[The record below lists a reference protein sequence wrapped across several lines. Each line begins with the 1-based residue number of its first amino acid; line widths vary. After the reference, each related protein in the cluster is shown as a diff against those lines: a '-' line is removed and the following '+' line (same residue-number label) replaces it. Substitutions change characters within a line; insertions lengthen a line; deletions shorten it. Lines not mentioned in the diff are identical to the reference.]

1 MQQEIHP
8 WNWYCPPGAKAIV
21 IGTFPPTLRNWS
33 YDFFYPN
40 KNNYFWKIM
49 AFIAEKEL
57 HYFSGIEAVNERKN
71 ILNHLGVGV
80 SDMGKI
86 IIRKSDSSLDQ
97 NLEIIEY
104 MDIFQLLKEN
114 PSIRKIIFTS
124 SSGKSS
130 AIRWFKNYLALQ
142 GVEFK
147 IPKGK
152 RPLRTE
158 IDIQGKSLKI
168 VLLYSTSPLA
178 GATIPYNR
186 LVELFKNEVDITLQ
200 KYKKNHTQL

>member
-8 WNWYCPPGAKAIV
+8 WNWYCPEGAKTLI

-33 YDFFYPN
+33 FDFFYPN
-40 KNNYFWKIM
+40 KNNYFWKVM
-49 AFIAEKEL
+49 AGIAEREL
-57 HYFSGIEAVNERKN
+57 HYLTGTEAIEERKE
-71 ILNHLGVGV
+71 ILCQLKTGV

-86 IIRKSDSSLDQ
+86 IRRKAGNSLDQ

-104 MDIFQLLKEN
+104 MDIFRLLQEN

-124 SSGKSS
+124 SSGTSS
-130 AIRWFKNYLALQ
+130 AIRWFKNYLSLRKID
-142 GVEFK
+142 FK

-152 RPLRTE
+152 RPLRTTVVM
-158 IDIQGKSLKI
+158 QGKNLEI

-178 GATIPYNR
+178 GATIAFNQ
-186 LVELFKNEVDITLQ
+186 LVEL
-200 KYKKNHTQL
+200 YKDEIVTGKR

>member
-8 WNWYCPPGAKAIV
+8 WDWYLPSGAKSLI

-33 YDFFYPN
+33 FDFFYPN

-49 AFIAEKEL
+49 AQIAGRKL
-57 HYFSGIEAVNERKN
+57 QFLNGPEAVEERKE
-71 ILNHLGVGV
+71 ILCQLKTGV

-86 IIRKSDSSLDQ
+86 IRRKAGNSLDQ
-97 NLEIIEY
+97 NLEIVEY
-104 MDIFQLLKEN
+104 MNIFHLLQEN

-124 SSGKSS
+124 SSGTSS
-130 AIRWFKNYLALQ
+130 AIRWFKEYLTLANID
-142 GVEFK
+142 FK

-152 RPLRTE
+152 RPLRTSL
-158 IDIQGKSLKI
+158 IIQGKSIEI

-178 GATIPYNR
+178 GATIPFDR
-186 LVELFKNEVDITLQ
+186 LVELYKNEIILCTG
-200 KYKKNHTQL
+200 NR